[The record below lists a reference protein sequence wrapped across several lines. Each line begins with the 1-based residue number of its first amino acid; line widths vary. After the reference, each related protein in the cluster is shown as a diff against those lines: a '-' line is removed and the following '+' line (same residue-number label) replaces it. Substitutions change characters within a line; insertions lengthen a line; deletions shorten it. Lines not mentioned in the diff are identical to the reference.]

1 MVCETMRIAAYQV
14 QLAASVWH
22 FIRIREKARQSMA
35 FTLDGS
41 DLTGTP
47 EWTDRGVREAFP

>member
-1 MVCETMRIAAYQV
+1 MRIAAYQV
-14 QLAASVWH
+14 QLAASVRH

-35 FTLDGS
+35 FTLDWS